1 MKFILITAMFAIFAI
16 PSLTQTIVFFNTVS
30 AAFATIGQ

>member
-1 MKFILITAMFAIFAI
+1 MKFFLITATFAIFAI
-16 PSLTQTIVFFNTVS
+16 PSLTQTIVFFNIVN